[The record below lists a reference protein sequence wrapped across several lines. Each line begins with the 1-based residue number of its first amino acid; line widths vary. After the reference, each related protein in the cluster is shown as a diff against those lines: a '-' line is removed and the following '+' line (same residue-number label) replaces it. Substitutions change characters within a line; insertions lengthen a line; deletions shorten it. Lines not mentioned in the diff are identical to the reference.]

1 MHRPVI
7 SIENVS
13 KRYRLGEFDSASLG
27 RNLSRRVHAWLSGNN
42 SRGIREHAD
51 TAGGT
56 ASDSDYIWAL
66 RSVSL
71 DIREG
76 DIVGIIGK
84 NGAGKSTLLK
94 IISRITTPTEGRIK
108 IRGRIGSLLEVG
120 TGMHPEMTARE
131 NIYINGMI
139 IGIKRQ
145 EINRLF
151 DEIVDF
157 SGCELFLDTPIKRF
171 STGMRVRLGFAVAA
185 FLDTEILI
193 VDEVLAV
200 GDLQFQKKCM
210 GKMEEIGSEGRT
222 ILFVSHNMATL
233 KVFCNKGVELNSGR
247 IVKTGPMDEI
257 IKHYMDLNSD
267 ESSLT
272 SHYKT
277 ESVPA
282 VADKAELLEIFL
294 ADADGNHISRINV
307 NQGFNIHIKW
317 KLNIEVP
324 FLRVCMEFIDAA
336 GTVVLMTEDT
346 DSTDLYGK
354 PRKPGVYSQTVTVP
368 ALLLMPGIYTVTVF
382 AGMPRVE
389 RILEENN
396 IIQFEITENNTHLS
410 SVTGEMRSGYIST
423 PLKWE
428 ILFSDV

>member
-1 MHRPVI
+1 MNRPVI

-13 KRYRLGEFDSASLG
+13 KCYRLGEFDSASFG
-27 RNLSRRVHAWLSGNN
+27 RNLYRRMHEWLSGNN
-42 SRGIREHAD
+42 SRGSRALAGTACD
-51 TAGGT
+51 TAV
-56 ASDSDYIWAL
+56 DSGCIWAL
-66 RSVSL
+66 RDINL
-71 DIREG
+71 EIREG

-108 IRGRIGSLLEVG
+108 IRGKIGSLLEVG

-131 NIYINGMI
+131 NIYMNGMI
-139 IGIKRQ
+139 LGIKRR
-145 EINRLF
+145 EIDRLF

-157 SGCELFLDTPIKRF
+157 SGCEVFLDTPIKRF

-200 GDLQFQKKCM
+200 GDLQFQKKCL

-247 IVKTGPMDEI
+247 IVLTGPMDEI
-257 IKHYMDLNSD
+257 IKHYMDLYSD

-272 SHYKT
+272 SHYVN
-277 ESVPA
+277 ESVA
-282 VADKAELLEIFL
+282 ADDNKAELLEIFL
-294 ADADGNHISRINV
+294 ADADGNRITRINV
-307 NQGFNIHIKW
+307 DQGLTIHIKW

-324 FLRVCMEFIDAA
+324 FLRVCMEFIDAT

-354 PRKPGVYSQTVTVP
+354 PRKPGIYSQTVTVP
-368 ALLLMPGIYTVTVF
+368 PLLLMPRIYSVTVF

-389 RILEENN
+389 RILEANN
-396 IIQFEITENNTHLS
+396 VIQFEITENNTHLS

-428 ILFSDV
+428 ILSSDV